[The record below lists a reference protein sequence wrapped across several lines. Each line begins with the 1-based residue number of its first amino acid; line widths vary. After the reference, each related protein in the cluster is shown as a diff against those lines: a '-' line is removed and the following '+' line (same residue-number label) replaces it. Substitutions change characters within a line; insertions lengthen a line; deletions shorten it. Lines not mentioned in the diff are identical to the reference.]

1 MPGVVLLIPLVT
13 DSRVE
18 EELKVAEVLWVVLDS
33 LVVTRSRLVLS
44 SSCCICKNSCT
55 SSSVTIPLAMA
66 SSLGISSPVSGSV
79 IRMTTD
85 ST

>member
-44 SSCCICKNSCT
+44 SSCCK
-55 SSSVTIPLAMA
+55 
-66 SSLGISSPVSGSV
+66 
-79 IRMTTD
+79 
-85 ST
+85 